1 MYSLVLH
8 RSVLTPDLTFSKYW
22 GQPLISG
29 IWISRSAS
37 NIGHSPHFLVKKQ
50 NSQSCGE
57 ENEKRRRMW
66 SLPFTFMEP
75 SELDAFLFT
84 VVASALFCLCCRY
97 WAFCF
102 QTCNQIRAKI
112 NFKGQKTE
120 RESSHGRTEWRKEK
134 EQWSGADRGLV
145 FLFKLEGHC
154 TGFRQW
160 RQQHL
165 RRGLGTSFSATAQT
179 AACTLRSL
187 YLRLDRKNHRGNL
200 WLTFMS
206 IWVKYFF

>member
-97 WAFCF
+97 WA
-102 QTCNQIRAKI
+102 
-112 NFKGQKTE
+112 
-120 RESSHGRTEWRKEK
+120 
-134 EQWSGADRGLV
+134 
-145 FLFKLEGHC
+145 
-154 TGFRQW
+154 
-160 RQQHL
+160 
-165 RRGLGTSFSATAQT
+165 LGTCHVFSPIDFCWNACWVCAVAWGDSWLFATESNL
-179 AACTLRSL
+179 AAEPWKL
-187 YLRLDRKNHRGNL
+187 
-200 WLTFMS
+200 S
-206 IWVKYFF
+206 IP